1 MLDELA
7 QRAPDP
13 AAALRLL
20 DERRIV
26 AFDVGGGTTD
36 YVSIAVK
43 LEAAGKN
50 GASRPLPVVRTRVE
64 GLSGDF
70 DFGGD
75 MITNAVIFLIKQTIE
90 GQFGARVPTAAGGA
104 AAEPVWRDNFFALFR
119 IAESVKVRM
128 SKGAPRVLLRDVLSE
143 LPGPLRAVSGDEPAV
158 EEYDA
163 ARLSSALADV
173 ALTREAVDA
182 LVRPTIE
189 QHVAGLA
196 RLCSTRPADVLVLA
210 GNGVQYPLY
219 GELFA
224 AHRAS
229 ILSPQGRILQPD
241 GGGKLAVATG
251 AYRTIIN
258 NLDGFRVAELKAAS
272 ASPVACGDYYF
283 LTTTGRMAQVP
294 GLRQPFI
301 RVGEPLDE
309 VAGVVYDSGQE
320 RPPVRIPIGAFVVGR
335 RLQGAPEGSAPVP
348 IQLFY
353 PAAEVPERPNGSE
366 PRRAEPG
373 RASRWAEVQQILD
386 DAWVELKAA
395 IDALAAAQTAQEAS
409 RVAALAQAWRR
420 RPALD
425 QPNEAVRLA
434 ECQHWLQ
441 VMLESY
447 TAIRHVKQ
455 QRRLRYRKVR
465 LRPELAER
473 LRRCVDLLERISA
486 EGVDEPPRP
495 VPAGDPRAVFY
506 RVQLM
511 PDLSV
516 TASFRG
522 DHFEIPA
529 LSTGTPAQFYASAS
543 VFDMGTRPFER

>member
-1 MLDELA
+1 
-7 QRAPDP
+7 
-13 AAALRLL
+13 
-20 DERRIV
+20 
-26 AFDVGGGTTD
+26 
-36 YVSIAVK
+36 
-43 LEAAGKN
+43 
-50 GASRPLPVVRTRVE
+50 
-64 GLSGDF
+64 
-70 DFGGD
+70 
-75 MITNAVIFLIKQTIE
+75 
-90 GQFGARVPTAAGGA
+90 
-104 AAEPVWRDNFFALFR
+104 
-119 IAESVKVRM
+119 
-128 SKGAPRVLLRDVLSE
+128 
-143 LPGPLRAVSGDEPAV
+143 
-158 EEYDA
+158 
-163 ARLSSALADV
+163 
-173 ALTREAVDA
+173 
-182 LVRPTIE
+182 
-189 QHVAGLA
+189 
-196 RLCSTRPADVLVLA
+196 
-210 GNGVQYPLY
+210 
-219 GELFA
+219 
-224 AHRAS
+224 
-229 ILSPQGRILQPD
+229 
-241 GGGKLAVATG
+241 
-251 AYRTIIN
+251 
-258 NLDGFRVAELKAAS
+258 
-272 ASPVACGDYYF
+272 
-283 LTTTGRMAQVP
+283 
-294 GLRQPFI
+294 
-301 RVGEPLDE
+301 
-309 VAGVVYDSGQE
+309 
-320 RPPVRIPIGAFVVGR
+320 
-335 RLQGAPEGSAPVP
+335 VP